1 MSEDDPLI
9 GRYCGTQVP
18 TPITSTSNVLYVRF
32 VADYTVH
39 KAGFNATYQQ
49 QDGED
54 LSITC
59 TFCILKV
66 QGQVS
71 VIFIKK
77 KTCQNANCNLVST
90 IITKRPGHAML
101 LIDILSVLKTF

>member
-1 MSEDDPLI
+1 MRKNFRKKNEIANSSLKVHDGMSEDDPLI

-18 TPITSTSNVLYVRF
+18 APITSTSNVLYVRF

-54 LSITC
+54 LSIT
-59 TFCILKV
+59 FCILKV

-77 KTCQNANCNLVST
+77 NVKTQIV
-90 IITKRPGHAML
+90 I
-101 LIDILSVLKTF
+101 

>member
-18 TPITSTSNVLYVRF
+18 APITSTSNVLYVRF

-54 LSITC
+54 LSIT
-59 TFCILKV
+59 FCILKV

-77 KTCQNANCNLVST
+77 NMSKRKLQFSKYDNNKAPGTCDVAY
-90 IITKRPGHAML
+90 
-101 LIDILSVLKTF
+101 

>member
-18 TPITSTSNVLYVRF
+18 APITSTSNVLYVRF

-54 LSITC
+54 LSITSVYW
-59 TFCILKV
+59 K
-66 QGQVS
+66 S
-71 VIFIKK
+71 RHYVIFIKNMSK
-77 KTCQNANCNLVST
+77 LISKYDNNKAPGTC
-90 IITKRPGHAML
+90 
-101 LIDILSVLKTF
+101 DIA